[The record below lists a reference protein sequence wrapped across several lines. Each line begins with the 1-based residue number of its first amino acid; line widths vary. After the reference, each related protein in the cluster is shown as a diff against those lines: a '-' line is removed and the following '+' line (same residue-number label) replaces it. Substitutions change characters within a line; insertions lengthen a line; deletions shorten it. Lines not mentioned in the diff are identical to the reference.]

1 MRATSDQHVCTNQIT
16 WPIRKLMFR
25 WAYRAYYMA
34 LALIIVP
41 VLGWILITLV
51 VALWRILDAVNRFA
65 WG

>member
-1 MRATSDQHVCTNQIT
+1 
-16 WPIRKLMFR
+16 MFR